1 MALVL
6 ITTADLLDKANALG
20 VAMGY
25 GPGSYSI
32 ALSDNGKTVTH
43 YGLSL
48 ERPGDDFLA
57 MLEGAMQGKAPE
69 GLDYPPEDFA
79 AVLSALQIGEG
90 AFADVAAAFKLG
102 ALPDATE

>member
-69 GLDYPPEDFA
+69 GLD
-79 AVLSALQIGEG
+79 
-90 AFADVAAAFKLG
+90 
-102 ALPDATE
+102 

>member
-6 ITTADLLDKANALG
+6 ITPADLLDKANALG
-20 VAMGY
+20 EAMGY
-25 GPGSYSI
+25 GPGSYSV

-57 MLEGAMQGKAPE
+57 MLQGAMHGNAPE
-69 GLDYPPEDFA
+69 GLDYPTEDFA
-79 AVLSALQIGEG
+79 AVLSALQMGEG
-90 AFADVAAAFKLG
+90 AFADVAKAFNLE
-102 ALPDATE
+102 ALPDEV